1 MPPKSSA
8 SPKFQ
13 PKDMVLAKMT
23 GFPAWPSF
31 VMPSDMISD
40 AIMRAKKKTTNTCVI
55 FIPDGDFNW
64 MNEKSLEILTPEKLK
79 NKISKLPKDK
89 LKPKARKQGART
101 NNVAEA
107 LVAAD
112 GLEFDEFMEELA
124 ASTSAKNGV
133 EDEDDEDVDED
144 DQLDVEADDV
154 DMVSVKTPKRLKRSA
169 SAISD
174 DDEEEAEEEDGTNND
189 HDNTS
194 DVEAENGAGTGKGFT
209 NGKSKNATNINSNS
223 ASSTKRSRKETP
235 SSTRRRG
242 VASDVENNTAL
253 NGDANGKHKVKNGNG
268 SASPKAMSEKDKQ
281 HHFWLCRVKLQRSLI
296 QRNQSATPKDPKMF
310 PPPSVDELLMARL
323 ILNRLE
329 LYPVNVDLLRETKI
343 HKVLKCILKDEDLEF
358 PESFRLHEKCEE
370 LLKKWKEPMDQLK
383 NEKQVKSDSRTSK
396 EGDDSTSDIATAS
409 AMFGSAPTT
418 ANSSTTSEIK

>member
-8 SPKFQ
+8 SAKFQ

-79 NKISKLPKDK
+79 NKISKFPKDK

-112 GLEFDEFMEELA
+112 GLDFDEFMEELA
-124 ASTSAKNGV
+124 ESSAAKNGAEED
-133 EDEDDEDVDED
+133 EDEDDG
-144 DQLDVEADDV
+144 LDADADDMEM
-154 DMVSVKTPKRLKRSA
+154 DDVKTPKRLKRSA
-169 SAISD
+169 SVLSD
-174 DDEEEAEEEDGTNND
+174 EDDEEEGAND
-189 HDNTS
+189 DQ
-194 DVEAENGAGTGKGFT
+194 
-209 NGKSKNATNINSNS
+209 NS
-223 ASSTKRSRKETP
+223 ASDMETQNGSNGNSKSASGSAIKKSRKELS
-235 SSTRRRG
+235 SSTRKRG
-242 VASDVENNTAL
+242 ITSAAGNNSSS
-253 NGDANGKHKVKNGNG
+253 NGQTNGKHKGKKENGV
-268 SASPKAMSEKDKQ
+268 ASPKAMSEKDKQ

-323 ILNRLE
+323 ILNRLD

-383 NEKQVKSDSRTSK
+383 NEKQVKTDSQNFK
-396 EGDDSTSDIATAS
+396 DGDESTSDVASGSAT
-409 AMFGSAPTT
+409 FGSAPTT
-418 ANSSTTSEIK
+418 ANSSATSEVK

>member
-1 MPPKSSA
+1 MPPKSNA
-8 SPKFQ
+8 TAKFQ

-40 AIMRAKKKTTNTCVI
+40 AIMKAKKKTTNTCVI

-89 LKPKARKQGART
+89 LKPKARKQGTRT

-112 GLEFDEFMEELA
+112 GLDFDEFMEELA
-124 ASTSAKNGV
+124 QSSSAKNGGE
-133 EDEDDEDVDED
+133 EDEEEEEED
-144 DQLDVEADDV
+144 DDALDAEADEVEMD
-154 DMVSVKTPKRLKRSA
+154 DIKTPKRLKRSA
-169 SAISD
+169 SALSD
-174 DDEEEAEEEDGTNND
+174 DEGDDGAND
-189 HDNTS
+189 DHNDAS
-194 DVEAENGAGTGKGFT
+194 DMDTGNGAKTKAA
-209 NGKSKNATNINSNS
+209 NGISKSVSGS
-223 ASSTKRSRKETP
+223 AVKKSRKEPTG
-235 SSTRRRG
+235 STRKRSSSG
-242 VASDVENNTAL
+242 GFTETSL
-253 NGDANGKHKVKNGNG
+253 NGETNGKHKAKKENGV
-268 SASPKAMSEKDKQ
+268 ASPKAMSEKDKQ

-323 ILNRLE
+323 ILNRLD

-370 LLKKWKEPMDQLK
+370 LLKKWKEPMEQLK
-383 NEKQVKSDSRTSK
+383 NEKQVKTDSHK
-396 EGDDSTSDIATAS
+396 DGEESTSDVAPGS
-409 AMFGSAPTT
+409 AALGTAPTT
-418 ANSSTTSEIK
+418 ASSSTTSDNK